1 MVPSS
6 LALKLCLAL
15 RVFEILIPSSATKVS
30 MSEERPSYPLVSV
43 SSPSQAGVYHRFSLQ
58 LGFDFNAF
66 NEFNHWNP
74 LNTYILTYIARDN
87 WNASGYFER
96 LKLQAVFCLTQ
107 ADSRLRPH
115 RREGLVSWKLQAV
128 TQQAAIASG
137 CYEVKTKG
145 SEEVRSS

>member
-15 RVFEILIPSSATKVS
+15 NIFEILIPSSATKVS

-43 SSPSQAGVYHRFSLQ
+43 SSPSQAGVYHRLSLQ
-58 LGFDFNAF
+58 LGFDFNA
-66 NEFNHWNP
+66 
-74 LNTYILTYIARDN
+74 RDN
-87 WNASGYFER
+87 WYASGFFER

-107 ADSRLRPH
+107 ADSRLRPD
-115 RREGLVSWKLQAV
+115 RREGLVSWKLQAA
-128 TQQAAIASG
+128 TQQATIASG

-145 SEEVRSS
+145 SWGSQKLLALWLQIIATNYLNC